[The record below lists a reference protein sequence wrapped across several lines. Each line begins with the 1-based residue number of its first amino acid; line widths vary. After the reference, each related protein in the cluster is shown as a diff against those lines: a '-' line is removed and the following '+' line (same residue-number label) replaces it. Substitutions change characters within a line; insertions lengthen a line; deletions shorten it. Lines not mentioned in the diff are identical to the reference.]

1 MLNIGWTEFVFLVL
15 IFFVFIKPKDI
26 PVVLKKIFYV
36 FNKFK
41 SFISDITTEINQ
53 SIYVEEFKK
62 KKLSEIIKNINHS
75 KKKLLGICVGM
86 QILFDYGLEF
96 TSNPFDNKI
105 DILN

>member
-41 SFISDITTEINQ
+41 NFISDITTEINQ
-53 SIYVEEFKK
+53 SIYVEEFKEK
-62 KKLSEIIKNINHS
+62 NKKILEIEKKLKNFKS
-75 KKKLLGICVGM
+75 KNFYNKK
-86 QILFDYGLEF
+86 
-96 TSNPFDNKI
+96 
-105 DILN
+105 

>member
-41 SFISDITTEINQ
+41 NFISDITTEINQ

-62 KKLSEIIKNINHS
+62 KNKKIIEMDKKYKKIPKKNDTKKRQKSKNIQQIAN
-75 KKKLLGICVGM
+75 KKH
-86 QILFDYGLEF
+86 
-96 TSNPFDNKI
+96 
-105 DILN
+105 

>member
-62 KKLSEIIKNINHS
+62 KNKKILEIE
-75 KKKLLGICVGM
+75 KKLKN
-86 QILFDYGLEF
+86 FKSKNFY
-96 TSNPFDNKI
+96 NKK
-105 DILN
+105 